1 MQGTP
6 AISKAPP
13 HESSRSALD
22 FVHRLLTASSTDLA
36 DLTGLLGEL
45 AAAFSAPA
53 AGLVTLPEGTVLGIH
68 PAPAAPALGE
78 TSSPLREQPDLLDR
92 LQHTRTALTVPLPTG
107 GSRLASALGSPER
120 GGWILWVEDP
130 GRAEWTEGETAA
142 LWLAGQTLTRRLTD
156 DEKLPRWAVQLDR
169 GVRQER
175 LEGAAR
181 LVGRLAHDFGNVLTG
196 ILGFSEL
203 ALSQAVAPDTP
214 LHAYLTEVYRAAQ
227 HGGQYINRLRLF
239 ARRQASGNRSCN
251 PAAILAEE
259 ETRLRPTLGNNVRLR
274 LEVADDLPAATLE
287 AEQLRQVLAILLENA
302 REAIAD
308 AGSITVSARPV
319 QLSAAEAR
327 DLFGSARAGAH
338 LEITIADDGTGLTPE
353 AERQLFG
360 EAFFSSKPRKRGF
373 GLASAY
379 GLLTANQGG
388 IELVRR
394 SERGTIARVVVP
406 VAAAPAPTAPRPA
419 APARPAG
426 SRGDKILVVDD
437 DPMILQ
443 FVTRTLERAGYRV
456 ESAGN
461 AEDALRSYTAAGDDP
476 FRLVLTDV
484 LMPNVN
490 GVDLAK
496 RLLAHDAQVRILF
509 MSGQVPAEFTQQ
521 AFAPGQ
527 FDLLPKPFRPE
538 GLARAVRAS
547 LDRALPLQARS
558 SKVEAPKEIFHT

>member
-6 AISKAPP
+6 VISKVPP
-13 HESSRSALD
+13 QDSSRSALD
-22 FVHRLLTASSTDLA
+22 FVHRLLSATPSGPN

-53 AGLVTLPEGTVLGIH
+53 AGLATLPDGAVLGVH
-68 PAPAAPALGE
+68 PAPADLSPAE
-78 TSSPLREQPDLLDR
+78 TASPLREQPDLLDCLR
-92 LQHTRTALTVPLPTG
+92 HAHTALTVPLATG
-107 GSRLASALGSPER
+107 GSRLIAALGTPER
-120 GGWILWVEDP
+120 GGWILWLEDP
-130 GRAEWTEGETAA
+130 GRAEWTEGEAAA
-142 LWLAGQTLTRRLTD
+142 LWLAGQALTRRLTAE
-156 DEKLPRWAVQLDR
+156 EKLPRWAVQLDR

-175 LEGAAR
+175 LEAAAR

-203 ALSQAVAPDTP
+203 ALSQSVTPDTP

-227 HGGQYINRLRLF
+227 NGGQYINRLRLF
-239 ARRQASGNRSCN
+239 VRRQMSGNRSCN
-251 PAAILAEE
+251 LTAILAEE
-259 ETRLRPTLGNNVRLR
+259 ESRLRPSLGKNVRLQ
-274 LEVADDLPAATLE
+274 LDAAENLPAAALE
-287 AEQLRQVLAILLENA
+287 AEHLRQVLAVLLDNA

-319 QLSAAEAR
+319 ALSAAEAR
-327 DLFGSARAGAH
+327 GLFGAARAGAH
-338 LEITIADDGTGLTPE
+338 LVITVADDGSGLTPD
-353 AERQLFG
+353 AERQLFL
-360 EAFFSSKPRKRGF
+360 EPFFTSKPRKRGF

-379 GLLTANQGG
+379 GLLTANHGG
-388 IELVRR
+388 IEIIRR
-394 SERGTIARVVVP
+394 GERGTIARIVVP
-406 VAAAPAPTAPRPA
+406 TADVPAAAMPRPA
-419 APARPAG
+419 APAQPAA
-426 SRGDKILVVDD
+426 SRSDKVLVVDD

-443 FVTRTLERAGYRV
+443 FVMRTLQRAGYRV

-461 AEDALRSYTAAGDDP
+461 AEDALRAYTAAGDDP
-476 FRLVLTDV
+476 FRLVLSDV
-484 LMPNVN
+484 LMPSVS

-496 RLLAHDAQVRILF
+496 RLLERDAQVRILF

-538 GLARAVRAS
+538 GLVQAVRAS

-558 SKVEAPKEIFHT
+558 SKVEARKEIFHT